1 MLNTCRNALGF
12 VGGFNLMDY
21 PQISIPIL
29 IAGLVLCFVKEK

>member
-1 MLNTCRNALGF
+1 MLNTCRDALGF

-29 IAGLVLCFVKEK
+29 IVALVLCFVEGK